1 VIKIYG
7 NYLFEKLYQKM
18 GDYVMLKLVAFGSV
32 LAYSISTALT
42 IWQLRSRVS
51 SRKPLFLAWVAVFL
65 HILYIS
71 LLCEQQNGFNFSILS
86 VASLNILG
94 VMVILLLTI
103 MAKPVEKLGLL
114 LFPLAA
120 IILAL
125 DASFNS
131 PSHLLSERIGWAMEM
146 HILTSI
152 LAFSL
157 LTIAAVQ
164 AILLAI
170 QEYQLKQHPP
180 SHFSLLLPSLL
191 TMEALLFQLI
201 TAGVSVLTI
210 SLGTGFLFLHN
221 LFAQHLA
228 HKTILSLLA
237 WGIFCAIL
245 IGRKLYG
252 WRGRVAVNWILA
264 GFLLLLLGYFGSKFV
279 LELILLKT

>member
-1 VIKIYG
+1 
-7 NYLFEKLYQKM
+7 
-18 GDYVMLKLVAFGSV
+18 MLKFIAFGSV
-32 LAYSISTALT
+32 LAYSISTVLV
-42 IWQLRSRVS
+42 IWQSRRRVS
-51 SRKPLFLAWVAVFL
+51 SRKPLFSAWVAVFL
-65 HILYIS
+65 HTLYIAM
-71 LLCEQQNGFNFSILS
+71 LCERQNGFSFSILS

-94 VMVILLLTI
+94 VMVILLLTVI
-103 MAKPVEKLGLL
+103 AKPVEKLGLL

-131 PSHLLSERIGWAMEM
+131 PPHVLSEHIGWEMEM

-191 TMEALLFQLI
+191 TMETLLFQLI
-201 TAGVSVLTI
+201 TAGVCVLTI

-221 LFAQHLA
+221 LFAQHLV
-228 HKTILSLLA
+228 HKTILSLFA

-245 IGRKLYG
+245 IGRRLYG

-279 LELILLKT
+279 LELILSG